1 MEQRREKI
9 IILESDA
16 SARAQL
22 TQSLGETG
30 YDVQAVTTLAE
41 GMELARQSGDLL
53 LLDAGACSP
62 TAQEVIASVHGSEA
76 TEGIRIILLV
86 GPTVAERTSAL
97 DIGADDAI
105 SRPWDPSELVARVR
119 AQLHVRREEQ
129 ELRRKASLA
138 EEGQQV
144 AQTAFQALA
153 VTEKMASEAT
163 SLDRKLKVGV
173 GAAFVAVALMAGI
186 YFLFARS
193 AQHEK
198 RNMDSV
204 IAQLSSSVIN
214 RQDLPAKARELR
226 HQLDST
232 GTSMGKD
239 ELQKRAR
246 DLKAQMAI
254 ADSADVATLRK
265 ELADTNARLRRIEDD
280 GSVETLIASNLKSV
294 CLLHVSVA
302 FREKASGRRLRF
314 EGLNKQGEPFVDSDG
329 KPLLTLGGN
338 GPEVDVDVFGSAFLV
353 TRDGLVVTNH
363 HVAQPWWKNDEIG
376 NMALQG
382 FQPEISEIHAYF
394 PGDPR
399 AFRGE
404 VVQISPDTDLATIR
418 IDMEDLRRDPLTIDS
433 RKDAAVAG
441 EPIVLMGYATGIAAI
456 LARADDATVQKIT
469 DESDGDVSQIL
480 GALARQNLIR
490 PLITQGHIG
499 DVSADKIV
507 FDAQTT
513 SGGSGGPL
521 LNDDGKVI
529 GVTYAVLSG
538 FGGSNFGI
546 PIRLAEPLL
555 AH

>member
-9 IILESDA
+9 IILENDA
-16 SARAQL
+16 SARARL
-22 TQSLGETG
+22 TQTLSEAG
-30 YDVQAVTTLAE
+30 YDAQAVATLAE
-41 GMELARQSGDLL
+41 GLDLARQSADLL

-76 TEGIRIILLV
+76 TEGIRVVLLV
-86 GPTVAERTSAL
+86 GPTVAERTAAL

-105 SRPWDPSELVARVR
+105 SPPWDPTELVARVR

-129 ELRRKASLA
+129 ELRRKARLA
-138 EEGQQV
+138 EEGQQM
-144 AQTAFQALA
+144 AQTAFEALA

-163 SLDRKLKVGV
+163 SLDRRLKIGV

-186 YFLFARS
+186 YLLFARS

-198 RNMDSV
+198 KNMDFV
-204 IAQLSSSVIN
+204 IAQLNGSVFN

-226 HQLDST
+226 NQLDST
-232 GTSMGKD
+232 APMAKN
-239 ELQKRAR
+239 ELQKRAQ
-246 DLKAQMAI
+246 DLKAQMAT

-265 ELADTNARLRRIEDD
+265 ELADTNARLRRMEND
-280 GSVETLIASNLKSV
+280 GSVESLIASNLKSV

-302 FREKASGRRLRF
+302 FREKASGRRLRY
-314 EGLNKQGEPFVDSDG
+314 EGLDKQGAPFVDSDG

-363 HVAQPWWKNDEIG
+363 HVAQPWWKDDEIG
-376 NMALQG
+376 DLAHQG
-382 FQPEISEIHAYF
+382 FQPEISDIHAYF

-399 AFRGE
+399 AFSGE
-404 VVQISPDTDLATIR
+404 VVQISADTDLATIR
-418 IDMEDLRRDPLTIDS
+418 IDMRDLRRDPLTIDS

-480 GALARQNLIR
+480 GALARQDLIR

-521 LNDDGKVI
+521 LNDEGKVI
-529 GVTYAVLSG
+529 GVTYAVLTG
-538 FGGSNFGI
+538 FGGSNLGI